1 MTIKKITSLTLTD
14 KNGNAG
20 YVDLKQIT
28 TNQNNI
34 SVLSE
39 RVQKLEDGDF
49 QYAEVDFALPQ
60 NFSKMIIGTY
70 YLVPYTK
77 DGQFTNIDSS
87 NLHHFDVLVRR
98 NGATKVTKIRTQY
111 VQANM
116 KDVAYVT
123 KENVFQKVNTFNDVV
138 NTNNTLN
145 AAEVA
150 TNTVHQKV
158 TGANASAQGL
168 AKFAITQT
176 DADGVDSAGHNIK
189 TNKNL
194 ANVELNTLNGHRKAA
209 LVINDNS
216 NTQISIEHDGT
227 RVRTFAPIPHT
238 DNGDDTEIA
247 TIKNIKEL
255 NSRIK
260 KSESNTAV
268 TLQNYPVRDE
278 TNNLITQ
285 AEQRTLTTVSQNY
298 PNNTKFNN
306 TITDTKQELNNSI
319 ATKLSTSTFNT
330 FITQYNTDKAKLL
343 TADANNTQAIANTNT
358 RVDEAFNQLSNHNSR
373 ITTNTQ
379 SIANTNARVDEAFN
393 QLANHNSRIT
403 TNTNNI
409 TNLNNALNNKIKVV
423 SNLNQANQNG
433 ILYLIF

>member
-34 SVLSE
+34 SNLTE

-49 QYAEVDFALPQ
+49 QYAEIDFALPQ
-60 NFSKMIIGTY
+60 NFSKMVVGTY
-70 YLVPYTK
+70 YLVPYTE
-77 DGQFTNIDSS
+77 DGQFTNINSS
-87 NLHHFDVLVRR
+87 DLHHFDVLVRQ
-98 NGATKVTKIRTQY
+98 NDATKVTKIRTQY
-111 VQANM
+111 VQANI

-123 KENVFQKVNTFNDVV
+123 KENVFQKVNTFNNVV
-138 NTNNTLN
+138 NINNTLN
-145 AAEVA
+145 ATEVT

-176 DADGVDSAGHNIK
+176 DADGIDSAGNKIK

-209 LVINDNS
+209 LVIDDNND
-216 NTQISIEHDGT
+216 TQISIENDGS
-227 RVRTFAPIPHT
+227 RVRTFAPIPNT

-255 NSRIK
+255 NDRITNSHLDIS
-260 KSESNTAV
+260 SELAR
-268 TLQNYPVRDE
+268 YPTRDE
-278 TNNLITQ
+278 TNTLITN

-298 PNNTKFNN
+298 PNNTALNN
-306 TITDTKQELNNSI
+306 AITDAKQELNNSI
-319 ATKLSTSTFNT
+319 DSKLTSSTFNDFVT
-330 FITQYNTDKAKLL
+330 LYNTNHANLVTSLNDKIQCI
-343 TADANNTQAIANTNT
+343 TDESQAQE
-358 RVDEAFNQLSNHNSR
+358 D
-373 ITTNTQ
+373 
-379 SIANTNARVDEAFN
+379 
-393 QLANHNSRIT
+393 
-403 TNTNNI
+403 
-409 TNLNNALNNKIKVV
+409 KV
-423 SNLNQANQNG
+423 
-433 ILYLIF
+433 LYLVY

>member
-20 YVDLKQIT
+20 YVDLTQIT

-34 SVLSE
+34 SNLTA

-70 YLVPYTK
+70 YLVPYTE
-77 DGQFTNIDSS
+77 DGQFTNINSS
-87 NLHHFDVLVRR
+87 DLHHFDVLVRQ
-98 NGATKVTKIRTQY
+98 NASDTKVTKIRTQY
-111 VQANM
+111 VQANI
-116 KDVAYVT
+116 KDVAYIT
-123 KENVFQKVNTFNDVV
+123 KENVFQKVNTFNGVV
-138 NTNNTLN
+138 NVNNTLN

-176 DADGVDSAGHNIK
+176 DADGVDSAGHQIK

-238 DNGDDTEIA
+238 ENGDDTEIA

-255 NSRIK
+255 NSRIE
-260 KSESNTAV
+260 KSQSDASAA
-268 TLQNYPVRDE
+268 LQNYPTRDE
-278 TNNLITQ
+278 TNTLITQ
-285 AEQRTLTTVSQNY
+285 AGQRTLSTVSQNY
-298 PNNTKFNN
+298 PNNTAFNN
-306 TITDTKQELNNSI
+306 AITDAKQELNNSI
-319 ATKLSTSTFNT
+319 DSKLSSTT
-330 FITQYNTDKAKLL
+330 FKDFVTVYNT
-343 TADANNTQAIANTNT
+343 NH
-358 RVDEAFNQLSNHNSR
+358 SNLVTSL
-373 ITTNTQ
+373 
-379 SIANTNARVDEAFN
+379 D
-393 QLANHNSRIT
+393 
-403 TNTNNI
+403 
-409 TNLNNALNNKIKVV
+409 NKIQCITDESQAQEDKV
-423 SNLNQANQNG
+423 
-433 ILYLIF
+433 LYLVY

>member
-20 YVDLKQIT
+20 YIDLKQIT

-34 SVLSE
+34 SVLTE

-49 QYAEVDFALPQ
+49 QYAEIDFALPQ

-70 YLVPYTK
+70 YLVPYTE
-77 DGQFTNIDSS
+77 DGQFTNINSS
-87 NLHHFDVLVRR
+87 DLHHFDVLVRR

-111 VQANM
+111 VQANI

-123 KENVFQKVNTFNDVV
+123 KENVFEKVNTFNNIV

-176 DADGVDSAGHNIK
+176 DADGIDSAGNKIK

-194 ANVELNTLNGHRKAA
+194 VNVELNTLNGHRKAA
-209 LVINDNS
+209 LVINDN
-216 NTQISIEHDGT
+216 NHTQISIEHDGT
-227 RVRTFAPIPHT
+227 RVKTFAPIPHT

-255 NSRIK
+255 NSRITNSHSDIS
-260 KSESNTAV
+260 SELAR
-268 TLQNYPVRDE
+268 YPTKDE
-278 TNNLITQ
+278 TNTLITQ
-285 AEQRTLTTVSQNY
+285 AEQRTLSTVSQNY
-298 PNNTKFNN
+298 PNNTTLNN
-306 TITDTKQELNNSI
+306 AITDAKQELNNTIDS
-319 ATKLSTSTFNT
+319 KLSSTTFNDFVT
-330 FITQYNTDKAKLL
+330 LYNTNHANLVAADK
-343 TADANNTQAIANTNT
+343 NNTQAITNTNT
-358 RVDEAFNQLSNHNSR
+358 RVDEAFNQL
-373 ITTNTQ
+373 
-379 SIANTNARVDEAFN
+379 
-393 QLANHNSRIT
+393 ANHDSRIT

-409 TNLNNALNNKIKVV
+409 TNLNNTLNNKIQCITDE
-423 SNLNQANQNG
+423 SQATTDNT
-433 ILYLIF
+433 LYFIY

>member
-34 SVLSE
+34 SVLTE

-49 QYAEVDFALPQ
+49 QYAEIDFALPQ
-60 NFSKMIIGTY
+60 NFSKMVIGTY

-77 DGQFTNIDSS
+77 DGQFTNINSS
-87 NLHHFDVLVRR
+87 DLHHFDVLVRQ
-98 NGATKVTKIRTQY
+98 NASDTKVTKIRTQY
-111 VQANM
+111 VQANI

-123 KENVFQKVNTFNDVV
+123 KENIFQKVNTFNNVV
-138 NTNNTLN
+138 NVNNTLN
-145 AAEVA
+145 ATEVV
-150 TNTVHQKV
+150 TNTVHKKV
-158 TGANASAQGL
+158 TGANASSQGL

-176 DADGVDSAGHNIK
+176 DADGIDSAGHQIK

-194 ANVELNTLNGHRKAA
+194 VNVELNTLNGHRKAA
-209 LVINDNS
+209 LVIDDNS
-216 NTQISIEHDGT
+216 HTQISIENDGS

-247 TIKNIKEL
+247 TIKNIKEI

-260 KSESNTAV
+260 KLGSDTSV
-268 TLQNYPVRDE
+268 TLQNYPIRDE
-278 TNNLITQ
+278 TNTLIAN

-298 PNNTKFNN
+298 PNNTTFNN

-319 ATKLSTSTFNT
+319 ATKLSSTAFND
-330 FITQYNTDKAKLL
+330 FVTQYNTDKAKLQS
-343 TADANNTQAIANTNT
+343 ADANNSQAIANTN
-358 RVDEAFNQLSNHNSR
+358 V
-373 ITTNTQ
+373 
-379 SIANTNARVDEAFN
+379 RVDEAFN
-393 QLANHNSRIT
+393 QLANHDSRIT

-409 TNLNNALNNKIKVV
+409 TNLNNALSNKIKVV
-423 SNLNQANQNG
+423 SNLSQANQNG

>member
-20 YVDLKQIT
+20 YIDLKQIT

-34 SVLSE
+34 SNLTE

-49 QYAEVDFALPQ
+49 QYAEIDFALPQ
-60 NFSKMIIGTY
+60 NFSKMVIGTY
-70 YLVPYTK
+70 YLVPYTE
-77 DGQFTNIDSS
+77 DGQFTNINSS
-87 NLHHFDVLVRR
+87 DLHHFDVLVRQ
-98 NGATKVTKIRTQY
+98 NASDTKVTKIRTQY
-111 VQANM
+111 VQTNI

-123 KENVFQKVNTFNDVV
+123 KENVFEKVNTFNNVV

-145 AAEVA
+145 AVEVA

-176 DADGVDSAGHNIK
+176 DADGIDSAGHQIK

-209 LVINDNS
+209 LVIDDNS
-216 NTQISIEHDGT
+216 NTQISIENDGS
-227 RVRTFAPIPHT
+227 RVRTFAPIPNT
-238 DNGDDTEIA
+238 DTGDDTEIA

-255 NSRIK
+255 NDRITNSHSDIS
-260 KSESNTAV
+260 SELAR
-268 TLQNYPVRDE
+268 YPTKDE
-278 TNNLITQ
+278 TNTLITK

-298 PNNTKFNN
+298 PNNTTFNN
-306 TITDTKQELNNSI
+306 TIADTKQELNNSLDS
-319 ATKLSTSTFNT
+319 KLSSTSFNDFVT
-330 FITQYNTDKAKLL
+330 LYNTDHANLV
-343 TADANNTQAIANTNT
+343 TADKNNAQAIVNTNT
-358 RVDEAFNQLSNHNSR
+358 RVD
-373 ITTNTQ
+373 
-379 SIANTNARVDEAFN
+379 DAFN
-393 QLANHNSRIT
+393 QLADHNSRIT

-409 TNLNNALNNKIKVV
+409 TNLNNTLNNKIQCITDE
-423 SNLNQANQNG
+423 SQATADNT
-433 ILYLIF
+433 LYFIY

>member
-60 NFSKMIIGTY
+60 NFSKMVIGTY

-77 DGQFTNIDSS
+77 DGQFTNINSS
-87 NLHHFDVLVRR
+87 DLHHFDVLVRR
-98 NGATKVTKIRTQY
+98 NDATKVTKIRTQY
-111 VQANM
+111 VQANI

-123 KENVFQKVNTFNDVV
+123 KENIFQKVNTFNNVV

-176 DADGVDSAGHNIK
+176 DADGIDSAGHQIK

-194 ANVELNTLNGHRKAA
+194 VNVELNTLNGHRKAA
-209 LVINDNS
+209 LVIDDNTH
-216 NTQISIEHDGT
+216 TQISIENDGT

-255 NSRIK
+255 NSRLK

-268 TLQNYPVRDE
+268 TLQNYPTRDE
-278 TNNLITQ
+278 TNTLITQ
-285 AEQRTLTTVSQNY
+285 AEQRTLTTVYQNY
-298 PNNTKFNN
+298 PNNTAFNN
-306 TITDTKQELNNSI
+306 TITGTKEELNNSI
-319 ATKLSTSTFNT
+319 ATKLSTSAFNT
-330 FITQYNTDKAKLL
+330 FVTDYNTDKAKLQS
-343 TADANNTQAIANTNT
+343 ADANNTQAIANTNV
-358 RVDEAFNQLSNHNSR
+358 RVD
-373 ITTNTQ
+373 
-379 SIANTNARVDEAFN
+379 DAFN

-403 TNTNNI
+403 ANTINI
-409 TNLNNALNNKIKVV
+409 TNVNNALNNKIKVV
-423 SNLNQANQNG
+423 SNLNQATQNG

>member
-1 MTIKKITSLTLTD
+1 MAIKKITSLTLTD

-34 SVLSE
+34 SNLTE

-49 QYAEVDFALPQ
+49 QYAEIDFALPQ
-60 NFSKMIIGTY
+60 NFSKMVIGTY
-70 YLVPYTK
+70 YLVPYTAN
-77 DGQFTNIDSS
+77 GQFTNINSS
-87 NLHHFDVLVRR
+87 DLHHFDVLVRR

-111 VQANM
+111 VQANI

-123 KENVFQKVNTFNDVV
+123 KENVFQKVNTFNNVV

-158 TGANASAQGL
+158 TSDNASSMGL

-176 DADGVDSAGHNIK
+176 DADGIDSAGHKIK

-209 LVINDNS
+209 LVIDDNN
-216 NTQISIEHDGT
+216 NTQISIENDGS
-227 RVRTFAPIPHT
+227 RVRTFAPIPST
-238 DNGDDTEIA
+238 DDGDDTEIA
-247 TIKNIKEL
+247 TIKNIKEI

-260 KSESNTAV
+260 NSVSDTSIA
-268 TLQNYPVRDE
+268 LQNYPTKDE
-278 TNNLITQ
+278 TNDLI
-285 AEQRTLTTVSQNY
+285 AKSEQRTLSTVSQNY
-298 PNNTKFNN
+298 PNNTTFNN
-306 TITDTKQELNNSI
+306 TITDTKQVLNNTI
-319 ATKLSTSTFNT
+319 ETKLSTSAFNDFVT
-330 FITQYNTDKAKLL
+330 LYNSDHAKLKS
-343 TADANNTQAIANTNT
+343 ADANNTQAIANTNL
-358 RVDEAFNQLSNHNSR
+358 RVDEAFNQLVNHDSR
-373 ITTNTQ
+373 ITTNANN
-379 SIANTNARVDEAFN
+379 IASTNSRVDEAFN

-403 TNTNNI
+403 TNTSNI
-409 TNLNNALNNKIKVV
+409 ANLNNALNNKIKVV
-423 SNLNQANQNG
+423 SNLNQATQNG
-433 ILYLIF
+433 ILYLIY

>member
-34 SVLSE
+34 SNLTE

-77 DGQFTNIDSS
+77 DGQFTNINSS
-87 NLHHFDVLVRR
+87 DLHHFDVLVRQKD
-98 NGATKVTKIRTQY
+98 ATKVTKIRTQY
-111 VQANM
+111 VQANI

-123 KENVFQKVNTFNDVV
+123 KENVFQKVNTFNNVV
-138 NTNNTLN
+138 NVNNTLN

-176 DADGVDSAGHNIK
+176 DADGVDSAGHQIK

-209 LVINDNS
+209 LVIDDNS
-216 NTQISIEHDGT
+216 NTQISIENDGT

-260 KSESNTAV
+260 KSESNTAA
-268 TLQNYPVRDE
+268 TLQNYPTRDE
-278 TNNLITQ
+278 TNILITQ

-298 PNNTKFNN
+298 PNNIKFNN
-306 TITDTKQELNNSI
+306 TITDTKEKLNNEI
-319 ATKLSTSTFNT
+319 ATKLSTSTFNS
-330 FITQYNTDKAKLL
+330 FVTQYN
-343 TADANNTQAIANTNT
+343 AD
-358 RVDEAFNQLSNHNSR
+358 H
-373 ITTNTQ
+373 
-379 SIANTNARVDEAFN
+379 
-393 QLANHNSRIT
+393 
-403 TNTNNI
+403 
-409 TNLNNALNNKIKVV
+409 TNLVASLNNKIKVV
-423 SNLNQANQNG
+423 SNLNQATQNG

>member
-34 SVLSE
+34 SVLTE

-49 QYAEVDFALPQ
+49 QYAEIDFALPQ
-60 NFSKMIIGTY
+60 NFSKMVVGTY
-70 YLVPYTK
+70 YLVPYTE
-77 DGQFTNIDSS
+77 DGQFTNINSS
-87 NLHHFDVLVRR
+87 DLHHFDVLVRQ
-98 NGATKVTKIRTQY
+98 NDATKVTKIRTQY
-111 VQANM
+111 VQANI

-123 KENVFQKVNTFNDVV
+123 KENIFQKVNTFNNVV

-145 AAEVA
+145 AAEVV

-176 DADGVDSAGHNIK
+176 DADGIDSAGHQIK

-209 LVINDNS
+209 LVIDDNS

-227 RVRTFAPIPHT
+227 RVRTFAPIPST
-238 DNGDDTEIA
+238 DDGDDTEIA

-255 NSRIK
+255 NSRIENSHSDIS
-260 KSESNTAV
+260 SELAR
-268 TLQNYPVRDE
+268 YPTKDE
-278 TNNLITQ
+278 TNDLITK
-285 AEQRTLTTVSQNY
+285 AEQRTLSTVSQNY
-298 PNNTKFNN
+298 PNNTTFNN
-306 TITDTKQELNNSI
+306 TITDTKQELNNTIDS
-319 ATKLSTSTFNT
+319 KLSSTTFND
-330 FITQYNTDKAKLL
+330 FVTQYNTDRSALQ
-343 TADANNTQAIANTNT
+343 TADANNTQSINNTNL
-358 RVDEAFNQLSNHNSR
+358 RVDEAFSN
-373 ITTNTQ
+373 I
-379 SIANTNARVDEAFN
+379 
-393 QLANHNSRIT
+393 
-403 TNTNNI
+403 
-409 TNLNNALNNKIKVV
+409 
-423 SNLNQANQNG
+423 SNLNTALSNKFQVIDSADKATADNT
-433 ILYLIF
+433 LYFIY

>member
-34 SVLSE
+34 SNLTE

-60 NFSKMIIGTY
+60 NFSKMVVGTY

-77 DGQFTNIDSS
+77 DGQFTNINSS
-87 NLHHFDVLVRR
+87 NLHHFDVLVRQ
-98 NGATKVTKIRTQY
+98 NASDTKVTKIRTQY
-111 VQANM
+111 VQANI

-123 KENVFQKVNTFNDVV
+123 KENIFQKVNTFNGVV
-138 NTNNTLN
+138 NVNNILN

-158 TGANASAQGL
+158 TGASASAQGL

-176 DADGVDSAGHNIK
+176 DADGIDSAGHQIK

-209 LVINDNS
+209 LVIDDNS
-216 NTQISIEHDGT
+216 NTRISIENDGT

-268 TLQNYPVRDE
+268 TLQNYPTRDE
-278 TNNLITQ
+278 TNTLITQ

-298 PNNTKFNN
+298 PNNIKFNN
-306 TITDTKQELNNSI
+306 TITDTKQKLNNEI
-319 ATKLSTSTFNT
+319 ATKLSTSTFNN
-330 FITQYNTDKAKLL
+330 FVTQYNTD
-343 TADANNTQAIANTNT
+343 
-358 RVDEAFNQLSNHNSR
+358 H
-373 ITTNTQ
+373 
-379 SIANTNARVDEAFN
+379 
-393 QLANHNSRIT
+393 
-403 TNTNNI
+403 
-409 TNLNNALNNKIKVV
+409 TNLVTSLNNKIKVV
-423 SNLNQANQNG
+423 SNLNQATQNG
-433 ILYLIF
+433 ILYLIY

>member
-34 SVLSE
+34 SVLTE

-60 NFSKMIIGTY
+60 NFSKMAVGTY

-98 NGATKVTKIRTQY
+98 NGATKVTKIKTQY
-111 VQANM
+111 VQANI

-158 TGANASAQGL
+158 TGANLSAQGL

-176 DADGVDSAGHNIK
+176 DADGIGSAGHQIK
-189 TNKNL
+189 TSKNL

-209 LVINDNS
+209 LVIDDNS
-216 NTQISIEHDGT
+216 NTQISIENDGS

-255 NSRIK
+255 NSRIE
-260 KSESNTAV
+260 KSQSDASAA
-268 TLQNYPVRDE
+268 LQNYPTRDE
-278 TNNLITQ
+278 TNTLITQ

-298 PNNTKFNN
+298 PNNTAFNN
-306 TITDTKQELNNSI
+306 AITDAKQELNTSI
-319 ATKLSTSTFNT
+319 DSKLSSTT
-330 FITQYNTDKAKLL
+330 FKDFVTVYNT
-343 TADANNTQAIANTNT
+343 NH
-358 RVDEAFNQLSNHNSR
+358 SNLVTSL
-373 ITTNTQ
+373 
-379 SIANTNARVDEAFN
+379 D
-393 QLANHNSRIT
+393 
-403 TNTNNI
+403 
-409 TNLNNALNNKIKVV
+409 NKIQCITDESQAQEDKV
-423 SNLNQANQNG
+423 
-433 ILYLIF
+433 LYLVY

>member
-34 SVLSE
+34 SNLTE

-70 YLVPYTK
+70 YLVPYTE
-77 DGQFTNIDSS
+77 DGQFTNINSS
-87 NLHHFDVLVRR
+87 DLHHFDVLVRQSD
-98 NGATKVTKIRTQY
+98 ATKVTKIRTQY
-111 VQANM
+111 VQANI

-176 DADGVDSAGHNIK
+176 DADGIDSTGNKIK

-209 LVINDNS
+209 LVIDDNS
-216 NTQISIEHDGT
+216 NTQISIENDGT

-268 TLQNYPVRDE
+268 TLQNYPTRDE
-278 TNNLITQ
+278 TNTLITQ

-306 TITDTKQELNNSI
+306 TITDTKQKLNNEI
-319 ATKLSTSTFNT
+319 ATKLSSTTFNT
-330 FITQYNTDKAKLL
+330 FVTDYNTDKAKLL
-343 TADANNTQAIANTNT
+343 NADANNTQAIANTNT

-423 SNLNQANQNG
+423 SNLNQATQNG
-433 ILYLIF
+433 ILYLIY

>member
-49 QYAEVDFALPQ
+49 QYAEIDFALPQ
-60 NFSKMIIGTY
+60 NFSKMVVGTY
-70 YLVPYTK
+70 YLVPYTE
-77 DGQFTNIDSS
+77 DGQFTNINSS
-87 NLHHFDVLVRR
+87 DLHHFDVLVRQ
-98 NGATKVTKIRTQY
+98 NASDTKVTKIRTQY
-111 VQANM
+111 VQANI

-123 KENVFQKVNTFNDVV
+123 KENIFQKVNTFNNVV
-138 NTNNTLN
+138 NINNTLN
-145 AAEVA
+145 ASEVA

-158 TGANASAQGL
+158 TSDNASTIGL

-176 DADGVDSAGHNIK
+176 DADGIDSAGNKIK

-209 LVINDNS
+209 LVIDDNS
-216 NTQISIEHDGT
+216 NTQISIENDGT
-227 RVRTFAPIPHT
+227 RVRTFAPIPNT

-255 NSRIK
+255 NDRITNSHSDIS
-260 KSESNTAV
+260 SELAR
-268 TLQNYPVRDE
+268 YPTKDE
-278 TNNLITQ
+278 TNDLVAK
-285 AEQRTLTTVSQNY
+285 AEQRTLSTVSKNY
-298 PNNTKFNN
+298 PNNTTFNN
-306 TITDTKQELNNSI
+306 AIADAKQELNNTIDS
-319 ATKLSTSTFNT
+319 KLSSTTFNDFVT
-330 FITQYNTDKAKLL
+330 LYNTDHEKLL
-343 TADANNTQAIANTNT
+343 SADANNSQAIANTNT
-358 RVDEAFNQLSNHNSR
+358 RVDEAFNQLSNH
-373 ITTNTQ
+373 
-379 SIANTNARVDEAFN
+379 D
-393 QLANHNSRIT
+393 SRIT

-409 TNLNNALNNKIKVV
+409 TNLNNTLNNKIQCITDE
-423 SNLNQANQNG
+423 SQATADNT
-433 ILYLIF
+433 LYFIY

>member
-34 SVLSE
+34 SNLTE

-70 YLVPYTK
+70 YLVPYTE
-77 DGQFTNIDSS
+77 DGQFTTIDSS
-87 NLHHFDVLVRR
+87 DLHHFDVLVRQ
-98 NGATKVTKIRTQY
+98 NDATKVTKIRTQY
-111 VQANM
+111 VQANI

-123 KENVFQKVNTFNDVV
+123 KENVFSKVNTFNDIV
-138 NTNNTLN
+138 NANNTLN

-176 DADGVDSAGHNIK
+176 DADGIDSAGHQIK

-209 LVINDNS
+209 LVIDDNS
-216 NTQISIEHDGT
+216 DTQISIENDGT

-255 NSRIK
+255 NSRIE
-260 KSESNTAV
+260 KSQSDASAA
-268 TLQNYPVRDE
+268 LQNYPTRDE
-278 TNNLITQ
+278 TNTLITQ

-298 PNNTKFNN
+298 PNNTKFNS

-319 ATKLSTSTFNT
+319 ATKLSSTTFND
-330 FITQYNTDKAKLL
+330 FITDYNTDKAKLL
-343 TADANNTQAIANTNT
+343 SADANNCQAIANTNT
-358 RVDEAFNQLSNHNSR
+358 RVDEAFNQL
-373 ITTNTQ
+373 T
-379 SIANTNARVDEAFN
+379 
-393 QLANHNSRIT
+393 NHNSRIT

-409 TNLNNALNNKIKVV
+409 TNLVTSLNDKIQCITDESQAQEDKV
-423 SNLNQANQNG
+423 
-433 ILYLIF
+433 LYLIYR

>member
-34 SVLSE
+34 SILSE

-111 VQANM
+111 VQANI

-123 KENVFQKVNTFNDVV
+123 KENVFQKVNTFNNVV

-145 AAEVA
+145 AVEVA
-150 TNTVHQKV
+150 TSTVHKKV

-176 DADGVDSAGHNIK
+176 DADGVDSAGNKIK

-209 LVINDNS
+209 LVIDDNS

-268 TLQNYPVRDE
+268 TLQNYPTRDE
-278 TNNLITQ
+278 TNTLISN

-319 ATKLSTSTFNT
+319 ATKLSSTAFND
-330 FITQYNTDKAKLL
+330 FITQYN
-343 TADANNTQAIANTNT
+343 
-358 RVDEAFNQLSNHNSR
+358 VDH
-373 ITTNTQ
+373 
-379 SIANTNARVDEAFN
+379 
-393 QLANHNSRIT
+393 
-403 TNTNNI
+403 
-409 TNLNNALNNKIKVV
+409 TNLITSLNNKIKVV
-423 SNLNQANQNG
+423 SNLNQATQNG

>member
-34 SVLSE
+34 SNLTE

-70 YLVPYTK
+70 YLVPYTEY
-77 DGQFTNIDSS
+77 GQFTNINSS
-87 NLHHFDVLVRR
+87 DLHHFDVLVRQ
-98 NGATKVTKIRTQY
+98 NASDTKVTKIRTQY
-111 VQANM
+111 VQANI

-123 KENVFQKVNTFNDVV
+123 KENIFQKVNTFNNVV
-138 NTNNTLN
+138 NVNNILN

-176 DADGVDSAGHNIK
+176 DADGIDSTGNKIK

-209 LVINDNS
+209 LVIDDNS
-216 NTQISIEHDGT
+216 HTQISIENDGT
-227 RVRTFAPIPHT
+227 RVRTFAPIPNT

-260 KSESNTAV
+260 KSESNTAA
-268 TLQNYPVRDE
+268 TLQNYPTRDE
-278 TNNLITQ
+278 TNALISN
-285 AEQRTLTTVSQNY
+285 AEQRTLNTVSQNY
-298 PNNTKFNN
+298 PNNTTFNN
-306 TITDTKQELNNSI
+306 AITDAKQELNNSI
-319 ATKLSTSTFNT
+319 ATKLSSTAFKD
-330 FITQYNTDKAKLL
+330 FITVYNT
-343 TADANNTQAIANTNT
+343 
-358 RVDEAFNQLSNHNSR
+358 NQRDLINS
-373 ITTNTQ
+373 
-379 SIANTNARVDEAFN
+379 
-393 QLANHNSRIT
+393 
-403 TNTNNI
+403 
-409 TNLNNALNNKIKVV
+409 LNNKIKVV
-423 SNLNQANQNG
+423 SNLNQATQNG